1 MWGGGWK
8 KGSYSRFDEWCERGR
23 DRRDLKAMGIRWR
36 RDKGRVKMSVSNPAA
51 VRRDRQIMDSVS

>member
-1 MWGGGWK
+1 
-8 KGSYSRFDEWCERGR
+8 
-23 DRRDLKAMGIRWR
+23 MGIRWR